1 MKVDVG
7 KKSRESE
14 FQQKS
19 KRSEEGKEIAAAVAA
34 GEGDLGMEKLKVDE
48 DELGKEKVV
57 VASVEVEKRERE
69 DKQKVV
75 VVERKRWGK
84 RTSVAEAVI
93 DKGQETE
100 LMKSRELETVA
111 KGEEEVTVKHSIDE
125 LLQGNGEDR
134 KVTS

>member
-57 VASVEVEKRERE
+57 VANVEVEKRERE
-69 DKQKVV
+69 DKEK
-75 VVERKRWGK
+75 VERKRWVK

>member
-1 MKVDVG
+1 VKVDVG

-19 KRSEEGKEIAAAVAA
+19 KRSEEGKEIAAVAA
-34 GEGDLGMEKLKVDE
+34 EEGDLGMEKLKVDE

-93 DKGQETE
+93 DKEQE
-100 LMKSRELETVA
+100 KELEKVV
-111 KGEEEVTVKHSIDE
+111 KGEEEVKVKHSIDE
-125 LLQGNGEDR
+125 LLQGNGVNQ

>member
-19 KRSEEGKEIAAAVAA
+19 KRSEEGKEIAAVAA
-34 GEGDLGMEKLKVDE
+34 EEGDLGMEKLKVDE

-93 DKGQETE
+93 DKEQE
-100 LMKSRELETVA
+100 KELEKVV
-111 KGEEEVTVKHSIDE
+111 KGEEEVKVKHSIDE
-125 LLQGNGEDR
+125 LLQGNGVNQ

>member
-1 MKVDVG
+1 VKVDVG

-57 VASVEVEKRERE
+57 VANVEVEKRERE
-69 DKQKVV
+69 DKEK
-75 VVERKRWGK
+75 VERKRWVK